1 MTDQTTP
8 SAQTQTKI
16 PNRFDWNSTEH
27 QMLVVLL
34 AIVVVGSD
42 MPETLPFWPSALGHG
57 PSVGA
62 VLLITALVVAIARL
76 GQMDQRAR
84 SQGAPT

>member
-1 MTDQTTP
+1 MTIQTANQP
-8 SAQTQTKI
+8 QTKI

-27 QMLVVLL
+27 RMLVVLL

-42 MPETLPFWPSALGHG
+42 MPEALPFWPSALGHG

-62 VLLITALVVAIARL
+62 VLLVTTLVVVIARL

-84 SQGAPT
+84 AQGASAR

>member
-1 MTDQTTP
+1 MTTQTT
-8 SAQTQTKI
+8 

-42 MPETLPFWPSALGHG
+42 MPETLPFWPSALGQG

-62 VLLITALVVAIARL
+62 ILLVTALIVAIARL
-76 GQMDQRAR
+76 GQTDHRAKTE
-84 SQGAPT
+84 GAGAQ

>member
-1 MTDQTTP
+1 MTIQTANPAQTT
-8 SAQTQTKI
+8 I

-34 AIVVVGSD
+34 AIVVVGAD

-62 VLLITALVVAIARL
+62 ILLVTALIIAIARL
-76 GQMDQRAR
+76 GQADRRAKTE
-84 SQGAPT
+84 GATVQ